1 VARLPGGGAWVST
14 SCCMQAE
21 TRMQITNSA
30 KALIFMPRKVAF
42 SGVYGNLR
50 RRRSGAFHPAQ
61 KRRAG
66 AASPSPRPQAHAVE
80 GPPGTGGMQ
89 G

>member
-14 SCCMQAE
+14 SCCMQAG
-21 TRMQITNSA
+21 TRTPETNSA
-30 KALIFMPRKVAF
+30 KILILMPRKVAF
-42 SGVYGNLR
+42 RGVYGNLR

-80 GPPGTGGMQ
+80 RPPGTGGMQ